1 MPPQTMLLQGVTQD
15 NHLAAVRN
23 MLRIPNPERVIMS
36 VGFMNEGGLLALEAA
51 LSPVAELTTI
61 VAGIRNGITSAQALS
76 KSLEIGCITYAV
88 DTGSRDVLFHPKV
101 YFSRNPDEARLVIG
115 SANFT
120 TGGLNSNIEASLR
133 MEIELDEPGNAT
145 FVADLEAKID
155 GMIAE
160 YPRHVFRVTDN
171 AMVERL
177 LDSGRVVDE
186 SERPAPTTPGSS
198 RSRDLDTVPRMN
210 LHSRP
215 LTRRRPAPFPR
226 VLEDAT
232 TPEPPVPAGASA
244 PVRERLTLVWQSNL
258 LSRRHLTIPTGATTN
273 QTGSM
278 LFGKGAMADIDQ
290 RHYFR
295 DEVFAGLNWQ
305 FDTVQRIRHMERA
318 EARFQLVIRDVNY
331 GVFTLR
337 LSHNSRTD
345 TRAYE
350 QGNSMTQVHWGEARQ
365 IVAREDLLD
374 RTMYLYRD
382 GVDNGLYVLEID

>member
-1 MPPQTMLLQGVTQD
+1 MLFQGVTQD
-15 NHLAAVRN
+15 NHLAAVRA
-23 MLRIPNPERVIMS
+23 LLGIPDPVRVIVS
-36 VGFMNEGGLLALEAA
+36 VGFMNEGGLLLLEAA
-51 LSPVAELTTI
+51 LSQVAALTTI

-76 KSLEIGCITYAV
+76 KSLEIGCTTYAV
-88 DTGSRDVLFHPKV
+88 DTGSRDVIFHPKV
-101 YFSRNPDEARLVIG
+101 YFSRNLGEARLVIG
-115 SANFT
+115 SANLT

-133 MEIELDEPGNAT
+133 MEMEMGVPENMT

-155 GMIAE
+155 DMIAG
-160 YPRHVFRVTDN
+160 YPSHVFQVIDD

-177 LDSGRVVDE
+177 LDSGRVIDE
-186 SERPAPTTPGSS
+186 SERPAPATSGSS
-198 RSRDLDTVPRMN
+198 RRRDLDTVPRMN
-210 LHSRP
+210 LNTTP
-215 LTRRRPAPFPR
+215 IVRRRPAPFPR

-244 PVRERLTLVWQSNL
+244 PVRERLTLVWQSNP
-258 LSRRHLTIPTGATTN
+258 LSRRHLTIPRGATTN

-278 LFGKGAMADIDQ
+278 LFGKGALEDIDQ

-295 DEVFAGLNWQ
+295 DQVFASLDWQ
-305 FDTVQRIRHMERA
+305 FDAAPRTRHMERA

-350 QGNSMTQVHWGEARQ
+350 QSNSMTQLHWGEARQ
-365 IVAREDLLD
+365 SVAREDLLG

-382 GVDNGLYVLEID
+382 GVDNGLFVLEID